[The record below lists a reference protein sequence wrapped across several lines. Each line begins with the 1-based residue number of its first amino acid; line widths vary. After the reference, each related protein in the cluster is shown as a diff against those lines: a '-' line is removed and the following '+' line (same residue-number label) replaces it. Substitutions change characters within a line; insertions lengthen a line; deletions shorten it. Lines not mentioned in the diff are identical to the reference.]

1 MISPSFIGRRTG
13 RHHRSMAENG
23 AIEVGK
29 GGRGLVEGSVMWEE
43 DSHCPNYVEFSIKST
58 YENVGIAFST
68 IPTS

>member
-1 MISPSFIGRRTG
+1 
-13 RHHRSMAENG
+13 MAENG

-43 DSHCPNYVEFSIKST
+43 DSHFPNYVEFSIKST
-58 YENVGIAFST
+58 YENAGLAFST